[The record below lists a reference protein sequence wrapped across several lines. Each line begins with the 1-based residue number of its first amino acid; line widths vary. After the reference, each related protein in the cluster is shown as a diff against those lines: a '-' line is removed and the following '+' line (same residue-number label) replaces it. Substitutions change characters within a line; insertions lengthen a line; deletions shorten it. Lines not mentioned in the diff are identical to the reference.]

1 MNPSPPDYSV
11 NYSSSTRTNDEEIRL
26 PNQPTRLEEN
36 DEGIVITPETTS
48 IVIKTRL
55 VKQKHNPF
63 AAPSTS
69 DDLHAPPSLLNI
81 SSSSQSQDI
90 NSDTKVFINVC
101 THSIIALPSQRKTI
115 DESGNEIDGWR
126 LPMSMGD
133 LRPFYSKGNAAS
145 IAADCILHP
154 SIIDDMRADPAHM
167 QFVLDLII
175 QCAERKFQNTRFGGR
190 VLERSFKLPKMKY
203 AGYVDERTNLSI
215 VPNSVKEG
223 LHSLSNNNTEEQ
235 QTFPPSR
242 TVVAKQRVKGSGGSK
257 TPIIQEIQCNKS
269 DSIESPPPVSEAR
282 IELLITSTDT
292 LEMVPLFDFLRNA
305 ADNDEYL
312 QKETHRTLQE
322 MIRSPKL
329 KPRKKN
335 LCESQL
341 LTIPVPL
348 RDCQASA
355 IIARCSFQPGLTS
368 QSELPV
374 INVSAFLVT
383 LSKTESNSATECVLP
398 FAVDS
403 QKTSVK
409 YDTKSGAFEIRMP
422 ILRSARDFEQNA
434 DPGTRQWE
442 IQNAFRRKSN
452 DKGEEKGKAASRPK
466 DVAQDDQETRG
477 ASYLDIFDH
486 TLLEEDTSGNDCE
499 DDDSSRP
506 LPEDAFHSQ
515 DILSKHLLKK
525 QEEERNAQ
533 KQKNISR
540 EGAVEH
546 VDYFKPEGMLKNEDE
561 TTTRGQDSSLL
572 SKAEEVL
579 KQNLPESC
587 HQISGSHLALGLV

>member
-1 MNPSPPDYSV
+1 
-11 NYSSSTRTNDEEIRL
+11 
-26 PNQPTRLEEN
+26 
-36 DEGIVITPETTS
+36 
-48 IVIKTRL
+48 
-55 VKQKHNPF
+55 
-63 AAPSTS
+63 
-69 DDLHAPPSLLNI
+69 
-81 SSSSQSQDI
+81 
-90 NSDTKVFINVC
+90 
-101 THSIIALPSQRKTI
+101 
-115 DESGNEIDGWR
+115 
-126 LPMSMGD
+126 MSMGY
-133 LRPFYSKGNAAS
+133 LRPFYGKGNAAS

-154 SIIDDMRADPAHM
+154 SIIEDMRADPAHM
-167 QFVLDLII
+167 RFVLDLII

-215 VPNSVKEG
+215 VPNSAY
-223 LHSLSNNNTEEQ
+223 SANNNNTEEKQ
-235 QTFPPSR
+235 NFPPSR
-242 TVVAKQRVKGSGGSK
+242 PVVAKQRVKGSGGSK

-269 DSIESPPPVSEAR
+269 DSIESPPPVSEVR
-282 IELLITSTDT
+282 IELLITGSDT

-305 ADNDEYL
+305 ADNDVSL
-312 QKETHRTLQE
+312 QRETHRTLQE

-348 RDCQASA
+348 KDYQASA
-355 IIARCSFQPGLTS
+355 VIARCSFQPGLTS

-403 QKTSVK
+403 HQTSAK
-409 YDTKSGAFEIRMP
+409 YDTKSGVFEIRMP

-452 DKGEEKGKAASRPK
+452 DKGEEKGNTASHPK
-466 DVAQDDQETRG
+466 EVAQDDQETRG
-477 ASYLDIFDH
+477 TSYLDIFDL
-486 TLLEEDTSGNDCE
+486 TLLEADTNCDDCE
-499 DDDSSRP
+499 DDDDSSRS

-533 KQKNISR
+533 KQKNVGR
-540 EGAVEH
+540 EGADVQNTH
-546 VDYFKPEGMLKNEDE
+546 VDDFKPGGMLTNEDE
-561 TTTRGQDSSLL
+561 TTTRGDKSSLL

-579 KQNLPESC
+579 KLHLPESC
-587 HQISGSHLALGLV
+587 HQSSGSHLAWGLV

>member
-11 NYSSSTRTNDEEIRL
+11 NYSSSTRTNDGGIRL
-26 PNQPTRLEEN
+26 PNQPTRLDES
-36 DEGIVITPETTS
+36 DEGIVITPEATS

-63 AAPSTS
+63 AAPSTNDES
-69 DDLHAPPSLLNI
+69 NAPPPPSLLNI
-81 SSSSQSQDI
+81 SSSPQRQDI

-115 DESGNEIDGWR
+115 DEGGNEIDGWR

-154 SIIDDMRADPAHM
+154 SIIEDMRADPAHM

-223 LHSLSNNNTEEQ
+223 LHSPNNNNNAEEQ

-242 TVVAKQRVKGSGGSK
+242 PVVAKQRVKGSGGSK

-269 DSIESPPPVSEAR
+269 DSIESPPPVSEVR
-282 IELLITSTDT
+282 IELFITSTDT
-292 LEMVPLFDFLRNA
+292 LEIVPLFDFLRNA
-305 ADNDEYL
+305 ADNDESL
-312 QKETHRTLQE
+312 QRETHRTLQE

-403 QKTSVK
+403 HQTSAK
-409 YDTKSGAFEIRMP
+409 YDTKSGVFEIRMP
-422 ILRSARDFEQNA
+422 LLRSARDFEQNA

-452 DKGEEKGKAASRPK
+452 KGEEKGKDASRPK
-466 DVAQDDQETRG
+466 EDDQEPRG
-477 ASYLDIFDH
+477 TSYLDIFDH
-486 TLLEEDTSGNDCE
+486 TLLEAGSGGDNCEE

-540 EGAVEH
+540 EGADVEH
-546 VDYFKPEGMLKNEDE
+546 VNDFKPGGMLKNEDE
-561 TTTRGQDSSLL
+561 TTTIRGDDSSLL

-579 KQNLPESC
+579 KLHLPES
-587 HQISGSHLALGLV
+587 SGSHLALGLV

>member
-1 MNPSPPDYSV
+1 MNRSPDYSV
-11 NYSSSTRTNDEEIRL
+11 NYSSSTRTNDGEIRL
-26 PNQPTRLEEN
+26 PNQPTRLDES
-36 DEGIVITPETTS
+36 DEGIVITPEATS

-63 AAPSTS
+63 AAPSTNDES
-69 DDLHAPPSLLNI
+69 NAPPSLLNI
-81 SSSSQSQDI
+81 SSSPQSQDI

-101 THSIIALPSQRKTI
+101 THPIIALPSQRKTI
-115 DESGNEIDGWR
+115 DERGNEIDGWR

-133 LRPFYSKGNAAS
+133 LRPFYGKGNVAS

-154 SIIDDMRADPAHM
+154 SIIEDMRVDPAHM

-223 LHSLSNNNTEEQ
+223 LHSPNNNYTEEQ

-242 TVVAKQRVKGSGGSK
+242 PVVAKQRVKGSGGSK

-269 DSIESPPPVSEAR
+269 DSIESPPHVSEVR
-282 IELLITSTDT
+282 IELLITSIDT

-305 ADNDEYL
+305 ADNDASL
-312 QKETHRTLQE
+312 QRETHRTLQE

-335 LCESQL
+335 LCDSQL
-341 LTIPVPL
+341 LKIPVPL
-348 RDCQASA
+348 KDYQASA

-403 QKTSVK
+403 HKTSAK
-409 YDTKSGAFEIRMP
+409 YDTKSGVFEIRMP

-452 DKGEEKGKAASRPK
+452 DKGEEKGQDASHPKEAAPLGS
-466 DVAQDDQETRG
+466 
-477 ASYLDIFDH
+477 SYLDIFDH
-486 TLLEEDTSGNDCE
+486 TLLEVDTSGNDCE
-499 DDDSSRP
+499 DDDDSSRS

-540 EGAVEH
+540 EGADVEH
-546 VDYFKPEGMLKNEDE
+546 VNDFKPGEMLKNEDE
-561 TTTRGQDSSLL
+561 TTARGDDPSLL

-579 KQNLPESC
+579 KLHLPESC
-587 HQISGSHLALGLV
+587 HQSSGSHLAWGLV

>member
-1 MNPSPPDYSV
+1 MNSSSPDYSV
-11 NYSSSTRTNDEEIRL
+11 NYSSSTRTNDDEIRI
-26 PNQPTRLEEN
+26 PNQPTRL
-36 DEGIVITPETTS
+36 DESDDGIVITPEATS

-63 AAPSTS
+63 AATSTNAES
-69 DDLHAPPSLLNI
+69 HAPPSLLNI
-81 SSSSQSQDI
+81 SSSSQSQEI

-115 DESGNEIDGWR
+115 DENGNEVDGWR

-133 LRPFYSKGNAAS
+133 LRPFYGKGNAAS

-154 SIIDDMRADPAHM
+154 SIIEDMRADPAHM

-215 VPNSVKEG
+215 IPNSVKEG
-223 LHSLSNNNTEEQ
+223 LHSSNNNDEEQ
-235 QTFPPSR
+235 QIFPPSR
-242 TVVAKQRVKGSGGSK
+242 PAVAKQRVKGSGGSK
-257 TPIIQEIQCNKS
+257 APIIQEIQCNKS
-269 DSIESPPPVSEAR
+269 DSIESPPPTVSEVR
-282 IELLITSTDT
+282 IELLLTSTNT

-305 ADNDEYL
+305 ADNDTSL
-312 QKETHRTLQE
+312 QKETQRTLQE

-355 IIARCSFQPGLTS
+355 IIARCSFQPGLKS
-368 QSELPV
+368 QSKLPL

-403 QKTSVK
+403 HQTSAK
-409 YDTKSGAFEIRMP
+409 YDTKSGMFEIRMP

-452 DKGEEKGKAASRPK
+452 DDKGEEKGKDASHPKEAAPLGS
-466 DVAQDDQETRG
+466 
-477 ASYLDIFDH
+477 SYLDIFDR
-486 TLLEEDTSGNDCE
+486 TLLEADTSGDDCE
-499 DDDSSRP
+499 DDDDSSSP

-533 KQKNISR
+533 KQKNIGR
-540 EGAVEH
+540 EGADEEYAL
-546 VDYFKPEGMLKNEDE
+546 DFKPGGMLKNEYD
-561 TTTRGQDSSLL
+561 TTTRGDDFSLL

-579 KQNLPESC
+579 KQHLPESC
-587 HQISGSHLALGLV
+587 HQSSGSHLALGLV

>member
-1 MNPSPPDYSV
+1 MNRSPDYSV
-11 NYSSSTRTNDEEIRL
+11 NYSSSTRTNDGEIRL
-26 PNQPTRLEEN
+26 PNQSTRLDEK
-36 DEGIVITPETTS
+36 DEGIVITPEATS

-63 AAPSTS
+63 VAPSTNVES
-69 DDLHAPPSLLNI
+69 HAPPSPSLLNI

-90 NSDTKVFINVC
+90 NSDTKVFIYVC
-101 THSIIALPSQRKTI
+101 THSIIAVPSQRKTI

-133 LRPFYSKGNAAS
+133 LRPFYGKGNAAS

-154 SIIDDMRADPAHM
+154 SIIEDMRADPAHM

-215 VPNSVKEG
+215 VPKSVKEG
-223 LHSLSNNNTEEQ
+223 LHSPNNNNTEEQ
-235 QTFPPSR
+235 QNFPPSR
-242 TVVAKQRVKGSGGSK
+242 PVVAKQRVKGSGGSK
-257 TPIIQEIQCNKS
+257 TPIIEEIRCKKS
-269 DSIESPPPVSEAR
+269 DSIDSPPPASEVR
-282 IELLITSTDT
+282 IELLITSIDT

-305 ADNDEYL
+305 ADNDASL
-312 QKETHRTLQE
+312 QKETQRTLQE

-348 RDCQASA
+348 KDYQGSA
-355 IIARCSFQPGLTS
+355 VIARCSFQPGLTS

-374 INVSAFLVT
+374 LNVSAFLVT

-403 QKTSVK
+403 HQTSAK
-409 YDTKSGAFEIRMP
+409 YDTNSGVFEIRMP

-434 DPGTRQWE
+434 DTGTRQWE

-452 DKGEEKGKAASRPK
+452 NKGEEKGNAASHPK
-466 DVAQDDQETRG
+466 EVAQDDQESRG
-477 ASYLDIFDH
+477 TSYLDIFDL
-486 TLLEEDTSGNDCE
+486 TLQEADT
-499 DDDSSRP
+499 
-506 LPEDAFHSQ
+506 
-515 DILSKHLLKK
+515 
-525 QEEERNAQ
+525 
-533 KQKNISR
+533 
-540 EGAVEH
+540 
-546 VDYFKPEGMLKNEDE
+546 
-561 TTTRGQDSSLL
+561 
-572 SKAEEVL
+572 
-579 KQNLPESC
+579 
-587 HQISGSHLALGLV
+587 